1 MGFSNADEET
11 LTNLRG
17 AGHTDELRE
26 IYWNY
31 YDVQSVC
38 GIAGKGEIA
47 QGSFPASAG

>member
-17 AGHTDELRE
+17 E
-26 IYWNY
+26 IFCNY
-31 YDVQSVC
+31 YNVQSVC